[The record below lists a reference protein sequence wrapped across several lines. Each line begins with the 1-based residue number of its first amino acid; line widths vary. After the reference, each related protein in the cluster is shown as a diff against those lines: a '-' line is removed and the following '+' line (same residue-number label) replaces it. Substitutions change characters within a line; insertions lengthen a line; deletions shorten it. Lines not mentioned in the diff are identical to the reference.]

1 MVRAWADGV
10 VDEQLQKWDDG
21 FVSGEFDDGP
31 TRISEAPNVASVL
44 SRTNQ
49 RQNKYRGK
57 GYTTAQTESAQE
69 NETLAE

>member
-31 TRISEAPNVASVL
+31 TRISEAPNVASML
-44 SRTNQ
+44 SRNANQ
-49 RQNKYRGK
+49 RQKQIQRQGIHTCPNRVC
-57 GYTTAQTESAQE
+57 ARE
-69 NETLAE
+69 